1 MSAWNWLVVF
11 FKGKFGGGISSVIQY
26 LLKLVNEKVLAKV
39 NPEEL
44 KKYAGLVI
52 AIAEFGEKVLDL
64 YVMDEAK
71 RAALA
76 KTVEALRTLA
86 DALADGTV
94 TSEELDK
101 VIDEVSACIKA
112 WKDAKSSDLTLKQ
125 EALGSETIEAK

>member
-1 MSAWNWLVVF
+1 MT
-11 FKGKFGGGISSVIQY
+11 SVIQY
-26 LLKLVNEKVLAKV
+26 LLNLFNEKVLSKV
-39 NPEEL
+39 KPEEL

-101 VIDEVSACIKA
+101 VIDAVTACIKA
-112 WKDAKSSDLTLKQ
+112 WKDAKSSDLTLKT
-125 EALGSETIEAK
+125 EALSSETIEAK

>member
-11 FKGKFGGGISSVIQY
+11 FKGKFGGGMTSVIQY
-26 LLKLVNEKVLAKV
+26 LLNLFNEKVLSKV
-39 NPEEL
+39 KPEEL

-76 KTVEALRTLA
+76 KTVETLRHIA
-86 DALADGTV
+86 NSLADGKV
-94 TSEELDK
+94 TADELNK
-101 VIDEVSACIKA
+101 AIDDVTACIKA
-112 WKDAKSSDLTLKQ
+112 WKDAKSSDLTLKAEVPAP
-125 EALGSETIEAK
+125 EAPETK

>member
-11 FKGKFGGGISSVIQY
+11 FKGKFGGGMTSVIQY
-26 LLKLVNEKVLAKV
+26 LLNLFNEKVLSKV
-39 NPEEL
+39 KPEEL

-101 VIDEVSACIKA
+101 VIDAVTACIKA
-112 WKDAKSSDLTLKQ
+112 WKDAKSSDLTLKT
-125 EALGSETIEAK
+125 EALSSETIEAK

>member
-11 FKGKFGGGISSVIQY
+11 FKGKFGGGMTSVIQY
-26 LLKLVNEKVLAKV
+26 LLNLFNEKVLSKV
-39 NPEEL
+39 KPEEL

-101 VIDEVSACIKA
+101 VIDAVTVCIKA
-112 WKDAKSSDLTLKQ
+112 WKDAKSSDLTLKT
-125 EALGSETIEAK
+125 EALSPETTEAK

>member
-1 MSAWNWLVVF
+1 MSAGNWLVVF
-11 FKGKFGGGISSVIQY
+11 FKGKFGGGMTSVIQY
-26 LLKLVNEKVLAKV
+26 LLNLFNEKVLSKV
-39 NPEEL
+39 KPEEL

-101 VIDEVSACIKA
+101 VIDAVTACIKA
-112 WKDAKSSDLTLKQ
+112 WKDAKSSDLTLKT
-125 EALGSETIEAK
+125 EALSSETIEAK

>member
-11 FKGKFGGGISSVIQY
+11 FKGQFGGGMTSVIQY
-26 LLKLVNEKVLAKV
+26 LLNLFNEKVLSKV
-39 NPEEL
+39 KPEEL

-101 VIDEVSACIKA
+101 VIDAVTACIKA
-112 WKDAKSSDLTLKQ
+112 WKDAKSSDLTLKT
-125 EALGSETIEAK
+125 EALSSETIEAK